1 MKRFRSHLKE
11 DVFSLYSMNIPADLS
26 DSELEPY
33 MTELINVIILESREK
48 NLVVKVKQNDELPNE
63 N

>member
-1 MKRFRSHLKE
+1 MKSFRSHLKE

-33 MTELINVIILESREK
+33 MTGLINVIIIESREK
-48 NLVVKVKQNDELPNE
+48 NLIIKVKQNDGLPNE
-63 N
+63 S